1 MSVPVIAIFIAK
13 PGTEELVEQLFRSV
27 IDTTLEEDGCINYQL
42 NRDTENPCRFVWTE
56 EWESKALLE
65 RHLNAPH
72 ITHLF
77 SVIPKYIE
85 TSDIIALNPLA
96 GGAA

>member
-1 MSVPVIAIFIAK
+1 MSVPVVAIFIVK

-27 IDTTLEEDGCINYQL
+27 IDTTLEEDGCISYQL
-42 NRDTENPCRFVWTE
+42 NRDTENPRRFVWTE

-77 SVIPKYIE
+77 SVIPQYIE

>member
-1 MSVPVIAIFIAK
+1 MSVPVVAIFLVK
-13 PGTEELVEQLFRSV
+13 PGTEDVVEHLFRSV
-27 IDTTLEEDGCINYQL
+27 IDTTLGEDGCISYQL
-42 NRDTENPCRFVWTE
+42 NRDTENPRRFVWTE

-72 ITHLF
+72 ITDLF
-77 SVIPKYIE
+77 SVIPQYIE
-85 TSDIIALNPLA
+85 TSEIIALHPLA

>member
-1 MSVPVIAIFIAK
+1 MSVPVVAIFYAK

-27 IDTTLEEDGCINYQL
+27 IDTTLEEEGCISYQL
-42 NRDTENPCRFVWTE
+42 NRDTENPQRFVWTE

-77 SVIPKYIE
+77 SVIPQYIE
-85 TSDIIALNPLA
+85 ESDIIVLNPLA